1 MISVILLMA
10 GSGRRMNIEDNKVF
24 LPLGEKRV
32 FEHALQMFLNFGFE
46 VICVI
51 RPEDRQFLSDYYAQV
66 KIVYGGKTR
75 QESVY
80 HGLKEATQDFVL
92 IHDAARP
99 FVSKEMIESCI
110 HVFHEN
116 QACMVGTS
124 CKDSLYLKSPL
135 QVVHREEIVLAQT
148 PQGGCTKVLLNC
160 HQMAMKEDKTFTD
173 DISLLLKYSD
183 TNVKI
188 IEKEEA
194 NFKITTKLD
203 YIVAKEW
210 VKNV

>member
-173 DISLLLKYSD
+173 DISLLLQYSD
-183 TNVKI
+183 TTVKI
-188 IEKEEA
+188 IENEEA

-203 YIVAKEW
+203 YIVAKKKK
-210 VKNV
+210 KNV